1 MHDRPPRRLR
11 ALAST
16 ATIAL
21 TTVALF
27 SLLAE
32 VGLRVF
38 YPQVLLFPRWE
49 HSDEYGILLP
59 RNTTMLHRRPGHWEY
74 RYTINAYRCR
84 GPYVSISNEYNTRN
98 IVVLGDSYGM
108 GMGVDDGEEFPAVM
122 AAKLGDAYRV
132 INTSTPGWGLTQQ
145 IRRFYEFGQLYRPRA
160 VILQF
165 CANDPADNLRDR
177 VTRIEKGRFTFHDSQ
192 RSVNPVFKSLSR
204 FRLVQASHLYALI
217 RAAYEARRDANVA
230 NASAPTDDES
240 VYNELLELFAHD
252 LRESD
257 IDFIVIDVD
266 AQLDRF
272 PGIKARVQSLHAD
285 GSLRYLDTVPWLA
298 ATSNYSSPEGHRW
311 GAKAHQ
317 VIGEKLADS
326 IRNDG

>member
-1 MHDRPPRRLR
+1 MHERPKRQLR

-16 ATIAL
+16 ATIGLATL
-21 TTVALF
+21 SLF
-27 SLLAE
+27 LLLAE

-59 RNTTMLHRRPGHWEY
+59 RNTTMLHRRPGHWEF
-74 RYTINAYRCR
+74 RYTTNGYRCR
-84 GPYVSISNEYNTRN
+84 GEPVPLSNVYDTHN

-122 AAKLGDAYRV
+122 ARELGDAYRV

-145 IRRFYEFGQLYRPRA
+145 IRRFYELGQLYRPRTI
-160 VILQF
+160 ILQF

-177 VTRIEKGRFTFHDSQ
+177 VTHIEKGRFTFHDSR
-192 RSVNPVFKSLSR
+192 RSVNPVFKTLSR
-204 FRLVQASHLYALI
+204 YRLVQASHLYAFV

-230 NASAPTDDES
+230 NASAPTDDET

-252 LRESD
+252 LRERE
-257 IDFIVIDVD
+257 INFVMIDVD
-266 AQLDRF
+266 AQLDKF
-272 PGIKARVQSLHAD
+272 PRTKARVQSLHAE
-285 GSLRYLDTVPWLA
+285 GLLRYLDTVPWLA

-311 GAKAHQ
+311 GVKAHQ
-317 VIGEKLADS
+317 VIGVGLADS